1 MCVRVCVCV
10 REREE
15 GRKGEGERERELEF
29 CVIINSVN
37 LNRVSK
43 RQKER
48 VKRR

>member
-1 MCVRVCVCV
+1 MCVCVC
-10 REREE
+10 EGEGGREE
-15 GRKGEGERERELEF
+15 GRGRERERELEF